1 MQSKYPDWERVASAQ
16 GPGLKLF
23 QVRYD
28 EMRNPRN
35 GKTERMVVLESADA
49 ANVVAQRSQ
58 DGALLFVHQYRFGI
72 GRYTLELPGGM
83 VDSGEAHE
91 QAARREL
98 REEAGAE
105 APHWQYLGCIP
116 SNPVFQDSYI
126 YHWFAKDAV
135 VLRPPQLDEGEDVY
149 LEWLPLEEVRRRL
162 HSGQFEHPHTVNA
175 LLCFFHH
182 QQNAANGQSL

>member
-1 MQSKYPDWERVASAQ
+1 MQSKYPDWERVASAR
-16 GPGLKLF
+16 GPSLKLF

-83 VDSGEAHE
+83 VDPGEAHE

-126 YHWFAKDAV
+126 YHWFAKDV

-149 LEWLPLEEVRRRL
+149 LEWLPLEEVHRRL
-162 HSGQFEHPHTVNA
+162 YSGQLEHPHTVNA

-182 QQNAANGQSL
+182 QQNATNVPLL